1 MAKKDLTEELSKQAP
16 KALSIC
22 THDVRVLS
30 AFKSSGK
37 LTMEQ
42 LGPIIQ
48 EAFKTVCEKVA
59 QSSYA
64 TGALH
69 LSGKE
74 DEMHNK
80 INMEI

>member
-1 MAKKDLTEELSKQAP
+1 MQD
-16 KALSIC
+16 
-22 THDVRVLS
+22 
-30 AFKSSGK
+30 
-37 LTMEQ
+37 
-42 LGPIIQ
+42 
-48 EAFKTVCEKVA
+48 AFKTVCERVA

-80 INMEI
+80 INMEVEAPITDTVKHL